1 MPLDLQA
8 ERDVFRDGHMG
19 EQRVFLENG
28 VELPAVGRQM
38 GIDILAVED
47 DLALIRV
54 LKSAQDPKRSWS
66 CRSRW
71 GQAV

>member
-1 MPLDLQA
+1 
-8 ERDVFRDGHMG
+8 MG

-38 GIDILAVED
+38 GDILAVED

-54 LKSAQDPKRSWS
+54 LKPAQNPKGRRLAAAAGAQQ
-66 CRSRW
+66 CEKFIFTDI
-71 GQAV
+71 